1 MRVTV
6 LGTGIMGAPMAR
18 NIRAAGHDVTVWNRS
33 RDKAEPLTGDGIEVA
48 GSPAE
53 AVSGSEV
60 VVVMLAHGDAVHDV
74 LVDGGAL
81 DGLDDGAVLAQ
92 MSTIGIAATE
102 DVAHECATR
111 GVALADAPVL
121 GTKEPAEQGK
131 LVVLASG
138 PDDALARC
146 EPVFEAV
153 GARTLKLG
161 EAGAGTR
168 LKLVVNHWLLSLV
181 AALAESIKLAQDID
195 VDPRAFLEAISGGP
209 VGPAYAD
216 LKGAAMID
224 EEFSPPSFPLA
235 LAGKD
240 LDLVL
245 EAAERHDHALGL
257 LPVVREQVQRAVRAG
272 HGDDDLAALF
282 AGV

>member
-33 RDKAEPLTGDGIEVA
+33 RDKAERLTGDGIGIA

-53 AVSGSEV
+53 AVAGAEV
-60 VVVMLAHGDAVHDV
+60 VVVMLAHGEAVHDV

-102 DVAHECATR
+102 AVAHECATR
-111 GVALADAPVL
+111 GVTLVDAPVL

-138 PDDALARC
+138 PDDALGRC

-216 LKGAAMID
+216 LKGAAMI
-224 EEFSPPSFPLA
+224 EGEFSPPSFPLA

-245 EAAERHDHALGL
+245 EAAERHDHDLGL

-272 HGDDDLAALF
+272 HGEDDLAALF

>member
-1 MRVTV
+1 
-6 LGTGIMGAPMAR
+6 
-18 NIRAAGHDVTVWNRS
+18 
-33 RDKAEPLTGDGIEVA
+33 
-48 GSPAE
+48 
-53 AVSGSEV
+53 
-60 VVVMLAHGDAVHDV
+60 
-74 LVDGGAL
+74 
-81 DGLDDGAVLAQ
+81 

-102 DVAHECATR
+102 AVAHECATR
-111 GVALADAPVL
+111 GVTLVDAPVL

-138 PDDALARC
+138 PDDALGRC

-216 LKGAAMID
+216 LKGAAMI
-224 EEFSPPSFPLA
+224 EGEFSPPSFPLA

-245 EAAERHDHALGL
+245 EAAERHDHDLGL

-272 HGDDDLAALF
+272 HGEDDLAALF